1 MLAVDLQARI
11 GTLDIEVDLAV
22 GEGPLVLAGPNG
34 SGKTSLLLLILGLL
48 PPDRGRVAIGSD
60 VLFDSSRGIDL
71 PPEERGLGYVPQD
84 YALFPHLNVLE
95 NVAFG
100 LESQRTAAPD
110 VDRRRRVDSL
120 LEEMEIASLRRREPR
135 LLSGGEKQRVALA
148 RALAP
153 QPRALLL
160 DEPLAALDVSARRQ
174 VRVFLAKYLAGL
186 QIPAIVVTHNAADA
200 IALGT
205 QMAILEQGKLVQRG
219 TYAQMKAQ
227 PQTPFVAELMG
238 SFPTKT

>member
-1 MLAVDLQARI
+1 MLAVELEARI
-11 GTLDIEVDLAV
+11 GKLDIQVDLAV
-22 GEGPLVLAGPNG
+22 SEGPLVLAGPNG

-48 PPDRGRVAIGSD
+48 SPDRGRVAIGSD
-60 VLFDSSRGIDL
+60 VLFDSAGGIDL
-71 PPEERGLGYVPQD
+71 PPEERGLGYVPQE

-100 LESQRTAAPD
+100 LKSQRARAPD
-110 VDRRRRVDSL
+110 VDSRRRVDRL
-120 LEEMEIASLRRREPR
+120 LEEMEIAALRHREPR

-174 VRVFLAKYLAGL
+174 VRAFLAKYLAGL

-200 IALGT
+200 VALGT
-205 QMAILEQGKLVQRG
+205 QMAILEHGKLVQRG

-227 PQTPFVAELMG
+227 PHTPFVAELVA
-238 SFPTKT
+238 SWPPNP